1 MATPDADPTPARPG
15 RAPALQLD
23 ALDRRI
29 IAILQA
35 DGRRPYSHMA
45 EELNIPPSSVRY
57 RVQRLEESGI
67 LQIVGIANP
76 LNIGFDRLAMIGIRV
91 RAGEAQN
98 VCRALRELPET
109 SYVILTAGQFDVMAE
124 VICRDTAHFTDLV
137 TNRLQ
142 RVDGVV
148 STESFLVLEV
158 HKLAY
163 GWGVG
168 EVETSMLDLPAGDA
182 S

>member
-1 MATPDADPTPARPG
+1 MPFDE
-15 RAPALQLD
+15 
-23 ALDRRI
+23 LDRRV

-35 DGRRPYSHMA
+35 DGRRPYSQMA
-45 EELNIPPSSVRY
+45 EELSIPPSSVRY

-91 RAGEAQN
+91 RAGEAYN
-98 VCRALRELPET
+98 VCKALRELPET
-109 SYVILTAGQFDVMAE
+109 SYVALTTGQYDVMAE
-124 VICRDTAHFTDLV
+124 VIRRGPAHFIDLM
-137 TNRLQ
+137 TNSLQ

-148 STESFLVLEV
+148 SPESFLVLEV

-168 EVETSMLDLPAGDA
+168 EVEVSMLDIPEAGT